1 MYVNLLPLLPCFL
14 FVKNKRK
21 PPNPVSAVVCLFA
34 PKSQNP
40 NTHHHHR
47 PQPPPFVFF
56 SSFALT
62 EPKEEEEEEEEEEIL
77 LHLHNRK
84 KGRSNKKTI
93 IRECDDT
100 KLSIITNLGKCFV

>member
-34 PKSQNP
+34 PTSQNP
-40 NTHHHHR
+40 TTAHN
-47 PQPPPFVFF
+47 PPPPFVFF

-62 EPKEEEEEEEEEEIL
+62 KPKEEEEEEEEEIL
-77 LHLHNRK
+77 LLLHNRK
-84 KGRSNKKTI
+84 KRRSNKKTI
-93 IRECDDT
+93 NRECDDT

>member
-34 PKSQNP
+34 PNSQNP
-40 NTHHHHR
+40 NTHNPPPPTTHHR
-47 PQPPPFVFF
+47 PLVFF

-62 EPKEEEEEEEEEEIL
+62 KPKEEEEIL
-77 LHLHNRK
+77 LHLQNRK
-84 KGRSNKKTI
+84 KRRSTKKTI
-93 IRECDDT
+93 NRECDDT

>member
-1 MYVNLLPLLPCFL
+1 MYVKLLPLLPCFL

-34 PKSQNP
+34 PNSQNP
-40 NTHHHHR
+40 TTAHN
-47 PQPPPFVFF
+47 PPPPFVFF

-62 EPKEEEEEEEEEEIL
+62 KPKEEEEEEEEEEEIL

-84 KGRSNKKTI
+84 KGRGNKKTI
-93 IRECDDT
+93 NRECDDT
-100 KLSIITNLGKCFV
+100 KRSIITNLGKCFV